1 MPPVVSDYKWMRPLT
16 ELVLTLAIAGAGG
29 LVFFAAGLPAPWLSG
44 PAVGVGSAAIAGA
57 RLSIPG
63 WLRHVTLVFLG
74 ASMGSAV
81 TPQTLSLLAK
91 WPVSILGVAVSVTGI
106 MVASSTYLMRVH
118 GYDRTTARLAA
129 VPGALTYVMALAA
142 ESQCDRSRVVIIQM
156 FRLAALLV
164 CLPTLLALFGFAPA
178 ALSPASATTVR
189 LHEVGL
195 LFAAGLL
202 GAFIFS
208 QLKAPAAPLFGSL
221 VTGAILYGSGI
232 LSTGVPAWLMLP
244 SFVIIGAMVGTN
256 FRSVDRALL
265 ADTALAGIGCLIIG
279 AAVAMLCALPMAW
292 LLGLPVAKM
301 WLSYAPGGVDVMTI
315 MALALGLDPAF
326 VGGHHVVRF
335 LGLGLFAP
343 MWLRN

>member
-1 MPPVVSDYKWMRPLT
+1 MPAVVSDYKWTRPLT

-142 ESQCDRSRVVIIQM
+142 ESQCDRS
-156 FRLAALLV
+156 
-164 CLPTLLALFGFAPA
+164 LLALFGFAPA